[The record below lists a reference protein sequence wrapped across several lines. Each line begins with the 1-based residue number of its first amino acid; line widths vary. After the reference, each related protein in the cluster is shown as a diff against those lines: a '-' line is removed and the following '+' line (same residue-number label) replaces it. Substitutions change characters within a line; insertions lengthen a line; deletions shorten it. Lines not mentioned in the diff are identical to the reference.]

1 MEENNFSLENEILTI
16 QEVSHFLR
24 IPVSTIYSLAQKG
37 KLRGA
42 KIGRQWRFLR
52 EEIVNY
58 LRGEAESYAS

>member
-1 MEENNFSLENEILTI
+1 MQNEILTI
-16 QEVSHFLR
+16 HEVSEYLR
-24 IPVSTIYSLAQKG
+24 IPVSTIYSLAQKK

-58 LRGEAESYAS
+58 LRGQEGAYAS